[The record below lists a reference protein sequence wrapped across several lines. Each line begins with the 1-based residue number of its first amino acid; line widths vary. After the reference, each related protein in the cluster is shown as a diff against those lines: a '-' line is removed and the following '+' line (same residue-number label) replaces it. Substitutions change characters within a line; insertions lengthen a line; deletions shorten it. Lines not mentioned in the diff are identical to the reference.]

1 MTQQQPAV
9 CRAIDSL
16 NEHLGRVVAWTGLI
30 MVLIQFL
37 VVILRYVFAIGWI
50 PLQESILYMHGIL
63 FLLGA
68 GFTLKAD
75 GHVRV
80 DIFYREASARKK
92 AAIDM
97 FGVLG
102 LLLPVCAVIWWYGWS
117 FIYNSWT
124 QLAPTGRHL
133 KLEGSQEPLGL
144 HLVFMMKTFILIFA
158 TVVALQ
164 GIALLIRSFLVIAGR
179 LDTNMAP
186 VPDNERREPI

>member
-1 MTQQQPAV
+1 
-9 CRAIDSL
+9 
-16 NEHLGRVVAWTGLI
+16 

-37 VVILRYVFAIGWI
+37 VVILRYVFSIGWI

-80 DIFYREASARKK
+80 DIFYREASPRKK
-92 AAIDM
+92 ASIDM

-102 LLLPVCAVIWWYGWS
+102 LLLPVCLAIWWYGLS
-117 FIYNSWT
+117 LVTNSWVIM
-124 QLAPTGRHL
+124 
-133 KLEGSQEPLGL
+133 EGSTEPLGL
-144 HLVFMMKTFILIFA
+144 HLLFLMKSFVLVFA
-158 TVVALQ
+158 TIVALQ
-164 GIALLIRSFLVIAGR
+164 GIALLIRSFFVLTGH

>member
-1 MTQQQPAV
+1 
-9 CRAIDSL
+9 
-16 NEHLGRVVAWTGLI
+16 